1 MSNLSHTTESLDFT
15 SVIDLSQTNEK
26 EKMKGSLLSLTAFA
40 YFTLSGQVQAGLI
53 TSGSFQPGDRA
64 GWSVSNPDLVS
75 VTNTHVDVAKVP
87 ATSAS
92 MPTGI
97 SVPATLGLVL
107 PGLAMLALQKKGGRG
122 ARRLQS

>member
-1 MSNLSHTTESLDFT
+1 MRKK
-15 SVIDLSQTNEK
+15 NEGIII
-26 EKMKGSLLSLTAFA
+26 ELNGLRLLHPFRSS
-40 YFTLSGQVQAGLI
+40 SGWANNQWEFPTGRPSWLEC
-53 TSGSFQPGDRA
+53 FKPR
-64 GWSVSNPDLVS
+64 LVS

-107 PGLAMLALQKKGGRG
+107 PGLAMLALQKKGVAELAGFKVNTFVY
-122 ARRLQS
+122 